1 LIYPALLESSRAI
14 AAENGY
20 GKLEALRL
28 VVGAEFALF
37 GKTLR

>member
-1 LIYPALLESSRAI
+1 MLLESSLQR
-14 AAENGY
+14 AAETDA

-37 GKTLR
+37 GKKNR